1 MSDCDIEVNIWSRDI
16 QIVSISKLKWL
27 LEALETIRK

>member
-1 MSDCDIEVNIWSRDI
+1 MSDCGIEVNIWSRDI

-27 LEALETIRK
+27 LEALETIKK

>member
-16 QIVSISKLKWL
+16 KIVSISKLKWL
-27 LEALETIRK
+27 LEALETIKK